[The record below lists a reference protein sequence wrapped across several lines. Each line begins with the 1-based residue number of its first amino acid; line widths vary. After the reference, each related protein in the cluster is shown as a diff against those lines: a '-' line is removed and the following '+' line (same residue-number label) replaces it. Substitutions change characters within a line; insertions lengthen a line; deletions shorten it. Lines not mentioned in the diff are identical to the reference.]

1 MNKKSILIIL
11 ILLLFIIGCGT
22 TSTKKTTKEI
32 DVRVG
37 FNGLLLEFLKNTP
50 PQKLFEDDVFP
61 VIIKVRNN
69 GAYSLEKEEKAILS
83 LGVEKD
89 YTSSIQLL
97 ASGKVQQV
105 EGISNAATFNLEGKS
120 KINTK
125 GEEEVISYNIQAGK
139 VDPQSEFHASTV
151 IATLCY
157 PYQTILDTTV
167 CVDTDISN
175 LRPGKKACKAQDLIL
190 NNGQGAPIAI
200 TKIEVN
206 MLPAEIDEQNQ
217 PRKIKPQFLI
227 FIENKGQGTAIKK
240 EVVKDF
246 CTKSDTSHE
255 NLNRIYVRAFL
266 SNEELDCTPKEKD
279 KSEEKRA
286 FAKLKD
292 KKELVRCTLEKEKSI
307 DSSLDP
313 YYSPLR
319 IELTYGYTQSISANY
334 LIQKATR

>member
-1 MNKKSILIIL
+1 MKKSILIIL
-11 ILLLFIIGCGT
+11 ILILFTLGCGT
-22 TSTKKTTKEI
+22 TSTKKTTDV

-69 GAYSLEKEEKAILS
+69 GAYSLEKDEKAILS
-83 LGVEKD
+83 LGIEKD
-89 YTSSIQLL
+89 YTKKIELL
-97 ASGKVQQV
+97 VAGKVQSA
-105 EGISNAATFNLEGKS
+105 GIGNAATFNLEGKS

-200 TKIEVN
+200 AKIEVN
-206 MLPAEIDEQNQ
+206 MLPAEVDEKNQ

-255 NLNRIYVRAFL
+255 NLNRVYVSAKL
-266 SNEELDCTPKEKD
+266 SNEELDCTPKEKE
-279 KSEEKRA
+279 SSNEKQA
-286 FAKLKD
+286 LVKLKD

-307 DSSLDP
+307 QSSLDP
-313 YYSPLR
+313 YLSPLR
-319 IELTYGYTQSISANY
+319 IELNYGYTQSISANY